1 MHDSRVLEVLRGGVG
16 CHGESKPTKFDGDVR
31 LPHKIKVFWQNIHV
45 RDLQT
50 MNVVETN
57 QNLLEIADE
66 SVGLNFIPLLE
77 ALYIIASA
85 PVVLRYDV
93 GVGFLRVEVS
103 FVVLQETHVF

>member
-1 MHDSRVLEVLRGGVG
+1 
-16 CHGESKPTKFDGDVR
+16 
-31 LPHKIKVFWQNIHV
+31 
-45 RDLQT
+45 